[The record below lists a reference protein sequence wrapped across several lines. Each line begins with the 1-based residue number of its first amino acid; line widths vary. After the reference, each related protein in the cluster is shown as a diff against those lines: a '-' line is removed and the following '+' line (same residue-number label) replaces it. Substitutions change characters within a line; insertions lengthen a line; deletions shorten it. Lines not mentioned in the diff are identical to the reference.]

1 MDPKIVQLN
10 TPSHIPTIGAQ
21 APKCVFQAQT
31 SKGRYCVVA
40 KNLAEAAVL
49 LHEKGFEVGMIQAVG
64 ELVE

>member
-1 MDPKIVQLN
+1 MSPKIVPFS
-10 TPSHIPTIGAQ
+10 TSTDIPTIGAQ

-40 KNLAEAAVL
+40 ENLAEAAVL

>member
-1 MDPKIVQLN
+1 MNSKIVPLTHQ
-10 TPSHIPTIGAQ
+10 SDIPTIGANT
-21 APKCVFQAQT
+21 PKCVFQAQT

-40 KNLAEAAVL
+40 ETLAEAAVL